1 MGLAQTAAQDSKLK
15 SQTFMHASMAHLEM
29 PNLYEFFRPCG
40 RRISVFAPGVQPG
53 DLVATKLNPLL
64 PHAVPEAITAQIP
77 AT

>member
-1 MGLAQTAAQDSKLK
+1 MGLAQTAGLK
-15 SQTFMHASMAHLEM
+15 TQISNIHACIDEQRCLICTS
-29 PNLYEFFRPCG
+29 FFAPG

-64 PHAVPEAITAQIP
+64 PHAVPEAITAQVP